1 MIGMGR
7 YRYIF
12 IISVLTAGIAFLS
25 RCVSP
30 SSANTADLRGDRYAG
45 SETCRQCH
53 ASIYESFAQTAHANT
68 TAALPMQAARKA
80 IASGNNSYA
89 YPNTDVVRMEMQ
101 NETYHQ
107 SLYHE
112 GQKILSHSFDLTVG
126 SGRKAQTYL
135 YYNEARQLAQLPV
148 SFLVQKESWVNSPG
162 FPAES
167 PKFDRI
173 VPSNCLGCHS
183 SYVGVKQ
190 SYEGVVLHEEF
201 QKGAVIYGIDCERCH
216 GGAAKHVNWHQEHP
230 TEKKGQFLASVNSL
244 SRDQKLDGCALCHSG
259 VKDVERSLF
268 LYQPG
273 EKLSDYYAPEFGR
286 QDTAKMDVHGNQSQL
301 LMASAC
307 YRMSA
312 DLNCNSCHSVHVKE
326 RDRLETFSAR
336 CLNCHKGVQHSTLK
350 VSQEQLQYNCID
362 CHMPLKPSGI
372 ISLLEEKKER
382 AEPDF
387 IRTHLV
393 TIYPKETAAFL
404 KNLKGSKQ

>member
-1 MIGMGR
+1 MGR
-7 YRYIF
+7 YRYII
-12 IISVLTAGIAFLS
+12 IISLLAAVVALLS
-25 RCVSP
+25 RCIST
-30 SSANTADLRGDRYAG
+30 SSAETTDLRGNNYAG
-45 SETCRQCH
+45 SGSCRQCH

-68 TAALPMQAARKA
+68 SAAQPMQSARKA

-89 YPNTDVVRMEMQ
+89 YPNTDVIKMEEA
-101 NETYHQ
+101 NGSYHQ
-107 SLYHE
+107 SLYKDGE
-112 GQKILSHSFDLTVG
+112 KTFSYAFDLTVG

-135 YYNEARQLAQLPV
+135 YYNEASQLAQLPI

-162 FPAES
+162 FPVES

-183 SYVGVKQ
+183 SYIGVKQ
-190 SYEGVVLHEEF
+190 SYQGVVLHEEF
-201 QKGAVIYGIDCERCH
+201 QKGAIVYGIDCERCH
-216 GGAAKHVNWHQEHP
+216 GDAAKHVAWHQEHAA
-230 TEKKGQFLASVNSL
+230 EKKGQFLTSIKGL

-268 LYQPG
+268 LFQPG
-273 EKLSDYYAPEFGR
+273 DRLSDYYAPEFGR
-286 QDTAKMDVHGNQSQL
+286 QDTAKMDVHGSQAQL

-312 DLNCNSCHSVHVKE
+312 DLSCNSCHSVHVKE
-326 RDRLETFSAR
+326 RDQLATFSAR
-336 CLNCHKGVQHSTLK
+336 CMNCHKEIQHSTLK
-350 VSQEQLQYNCID
+350 VPEEQLQTNCID
-362 CHMPLKPSGI
+362 CHMPLKPSNI

-404 KNLKGSKQ
+404 KSLKGHKP